1 MGICDGGNWSSYW
14 LKVYVWLGSDFGMN
28 VRFSCNVF
36 MYIGLSS
43 DVFMYIGFGSDLF
56 MYIWLGSN
64 FGVDVWFS
72 SWVYLSSIVVWVD
85 ECCWGSGVCYMVCQ
99 WGSNWGSCNGCWGG
113 SKSKTSISVSAES
126 ISAIW
131 VSISSKVVGELRISF
146 ACGGGDGGQ
155 ARDNSDKS
163 LHVDDELLLC
173 FRTDY

>member
-1 MGICDGGNWSSYW
+1 
-14 LKVYVWLGSDFGMN
+14 
-28 VRFSCNVF
+28 
-36 MYIGLSS
+36 MYIGLGG
-43 DVFMYIGFGSDLF
+43 DIFMYIGFSGDIL
-56 MYIWLGSN
+56 MDVWLGSN
-64 FGVDVWFS
+64 FG
-72 SWVYLSSIVVWVD
+72 VD

-99 WGSNWGSCNGCWGG
+99 WGSNWGSCNGCWCG

-155 ARDNSDKS
+155 ARENSDKS

-173 FRTDY
+173 FRTDYCIHKLQ